1 MLNTKV
7 NYPKITL
14 AAARVNAGY
23 SQKEAASRLK
33 INERTLQNYESCA
46 NVPDWDM
53 VHKIG
58 ELYDFPIDFIFFGSE
73 LRLKRDKANN

>member
-33 INERTLQNYESCA
+33 IQ
-46 NVPDWDM
+46 
-53 VHKIG
+53 
-58 ELYDFPIDFIFFGSE
+58 
-73 LRLKRDKANN
+73 

>member
-23 SQKEAASRLK
+23 SQKEGRFK
-33 INERTLQNYESCA
+33 T
-46 NVPDWDM
+46 
-53 VHKIG
+53 
-58 ELYDFPIDFIFFGSE
+58 
-73 LRLKRDKANN
+73 